1 MFLRLLINSLKILLK
16 NKSLIFWTFLFPL
29 ILGTFFTLAFSNIES
44 EEKLKV
50 INVGIV
56 NNDNFYNN
64 NLYKSTFDYLS
75 DENDSNRLFNI
86 FYGTIDE
93 NKKKLEDN
101 EIDGYLYIDE
111 NINVVIEKNGI
122 NQSIFKYVVE
132 EISTSSSI
140 IESIEIEDISNIK
153 NDIMSL
159 FKNEVNIKDT
169 TNKNLSYTMIEF
181 YSLIAMTCLYGAILS
196 MYSINQVL
204 PNMSSKGK
212 RASIS
217 PIPKMK
223 FIISSLCASYIIQVI
238 GVILLFIYTVLVLNV
253 DYGNNLSYVILL
265 ALIGSFAGLSLGI
278 FISTILKTNENS
290 KLGIIIAITMVFSFL
305 SGMMGITMKYVI
317 DKNIPILNKINP
329 VNMITD
335 GLYSLYYYET
345 LNRYYA
351 NVYSLLIFSMILI
364 LFLYIFLRRQKYDS
378 I

>member
-1 MFLRLLINSLKILLK
+1 MFLRLLNNSLKILLK

-140 IESIEIEDISNIK
+140 IESIEIEDISSIK

-196 MYSINQVL
+196 MYSLNQIL

-217 PIPKMK
+217 PIPKIK

-265 ALIGSFAGLSLGI
+265 ALIGW
-278 FISTILKTNENS
+278 
-290 KLGIIIAITMVFSFL
+290 
-305 SGMMGITMKYVI
+305 
-317 DKNIPILNKINP
+317 NIYFNY
-329 VNMITD
+329 T
-335 GLYSLYYYET
+335 
-345 LNRYYA
+345 
-351 NVYSLLIFSMILI
+351 
-364 LFLYIFLRRQKYDS
+364 
-378 I
+378 

>member
-1 MFLRLLINSLKILLK
+1 MFFRLLINSLKILLK

-196 MYSINQVL
+196 MYSLNQIL

-217 PIPKMK
+217 PIPKIK

-238 GVILLFIYTVLVLNV
+238 GVILLFIYTILVLNV

-305 SGMMGITMKYVI
+305 SGMMGITMKYII

-351 NVYSLLIFSMILI
+351 NVCSLLIFSIILI
-364 LFLYIFLRRQKYDS
+364 LFSYIFLRRQKYDS

>member
-1 MFLRLLINSLKILLK
+1 MFFRLLINSLKILLK

-196 MYSINQVL
+196 MYSLNQIL

-217 PIPKMK
+217 PIPKIK

-305 SGMMGITMKYVI
+305 SGMMGITMKYII

-351 NVYSLLIFSMILI
+351 NVCSLLIFSIILI
-364 LFLYIFLRRQKYDS
+364 LFSYIFLRRQKYDS

>member
-364 LFLYIFLRRQKYDS
+364 LFSYIFLRRQKYDS

>member
-122 NQSIFKYVVE
+122 NQSIFKYIVE